1 MPEIQK
7 VLAITLTPGIRRHE
21 LIKKSIYKVKAIIG
35 MGNKEMKTVDFR
47 KNITTKLRP
56 MIL

>member
-47 KNITTKLRP
+47 KNITTKLN
-56 MIL
+56 